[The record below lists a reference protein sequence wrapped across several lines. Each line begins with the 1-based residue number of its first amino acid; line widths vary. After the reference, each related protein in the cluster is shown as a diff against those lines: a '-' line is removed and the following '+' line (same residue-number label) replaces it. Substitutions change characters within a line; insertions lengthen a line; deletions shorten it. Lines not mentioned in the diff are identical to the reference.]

1 MTLTNICRRPELV
14 YFGTGELGISRK
26 DYTDLYPFSEDSIR
40 AFKSRDR
47 KKLGDALSEA
57 EKAVQ

>member
-1 MTLTNICRRPELV
+1 M

-26 DYTDLYPFSEDSIR
+26 DYTDLYPFSEESIT
-40 AFKSRDR
+40 AFKSRDI
-47 KKLGDALSEA
+47 KKLGDALTGA